1 MARKSQAIGAA
12 GDEQGAAALARFGV
26 LLLEK
31 VATPIRRIPHPN
43 PQIAAQG
50 YCKIIYG
57 EPVSGDW
64 RGVWMDGTSVLA
76 EIKTAFDRNL
86 RWSDFDDHQP
96 GDLSAHA
103 ALAMS
108 LLVWVSSAG
117 IFILRWPVPGFG
129 PGQGLTVE
137 RARELDRQ

>member
-12 GDEQGAAALARFGV
+12 GDEQGASALARFGV

-31 VATPIRRIPHPN
+31 VATPIRLIAHPSQ
-43 PQIAAQG
+43 PG
-50 YCKIIYG
+50 YFRVIYG
-57 EPVSGDW
+57 SPVSGDW

-129 PGQGLTVE
+129 PGRGLTIE
-137 RARELDRQ
+137 RARELDIS